1 MANEDELNRLAIQ
14 AQLANQQ
21 GQTLQSQLEMLQ
33 QTITELNTTLDTLRN
48 LKKAKSVS
56 LLPIGSGAFIT
67 CQKVDPDEVVL
78 SVGNGIMVTKKA
90 DEAADIIEKRIKT
103 VGDAFDR
110 AQRDLIE
117 INKRLQ
123 DLNEKAMALS
133 AQDPNVR
140 PA

>member
-1 MANEDELNRLAIQ
+1 MANENELNKLAIQ

-33 QTITELNTTLDTLRN
+33 QSITELNTTLDTLRN
-48 LKKAKSVS
+48 LKKAKGTS
-56 LLPIGSGAFIT
+56 LLPIGSGTFIT
-67 CQKVDPDEVVL
+67 CQKVNPDQVL
-78 SVGNGIMVTKKA
+78 ISVGNGVIVTKKA
-90 DEAADIIEKRIKT
+90 DEAADIIEKRVKT
-103 VGDAFDR
+103 VGDAFDK

-117 INKRLQ
+117 VNKRLQ

-133 AQDPNVR
+133 AQESDVR